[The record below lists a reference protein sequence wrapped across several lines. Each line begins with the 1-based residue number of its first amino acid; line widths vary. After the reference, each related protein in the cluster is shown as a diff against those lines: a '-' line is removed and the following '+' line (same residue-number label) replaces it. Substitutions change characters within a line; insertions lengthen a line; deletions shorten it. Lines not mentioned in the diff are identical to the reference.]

1 MGDAQITSG
10 GINMTIVEI
19 EQNRNSLIDS
29 LVKEENELLKKI
41 EKSRSNDDY
50 GLYKNLIRALTDVTT
65 LKQRELA
72 NAPRYTW
79 KDMYSHYYE
88 GDKKINGENEY
99 VATWKQNYMGDIKEH
114 KIYKVEKEVLSVKV
128 EIDKNY
134 IIDGDTLT
142 IPIKVN
148 GKNSCSIK
156 GKRVDDKWVLES
168 GTTIKCN

>member
-1 MGDAQITSG
+1 
-10 GINMTIVEI
+10 MTIVEI

-29 LVKEENELLKKI
+29 LIKEENELLKKI

-99 VATWKQNYMGDIKEH
+99 VATWKQNYVGDIKDH
-114 KIYKVEKEVLSVKV
+114 KVYKVEKEILTVKV
-128 EIDKNY
+128 EIDNNY
-134 IIDGDTLT
+134 IIEDDNLI
-142 IPIKVN
+142 IPMKIN
-148 GKNSCSIK
+148 GKEGYDIK
-156 GKRVDDKWVLES
+156 GKRVGDKWVFSNGNTL
-168 GTTIKCN
+168 KCN